1 MEKKHIDIYYD
12 NINENI
18 ISILEK
24 VSPEKLC
31 EKIISMI

>member
-1 MEKKHIDIYYD
+1 MRREHIDRYYD

-31 EKIISMI
+31 EKIISII